1 MKYIIRIVFLVLF
14 FFTVACKEKVTQLKH
29 GAYIWKN
36 DIYRLYDEE
45 GHFIKTHNISKL
57 YVKFFEVSLE
67 DGVVPIP
74 IAKSDLR
81 IDSSEVVRNP
91 FLSKINLVP
100 TIYIYNEVFKDC
112 TDEDIQKLASNI
124 IFLVNKRKQE
134 NYPTSIQT
142 NELQIDCD
150 WTPSTKE
157 SYFQFLEEIK
167 NYTSL
172 KLSCTLRLYPY
183 KYQENMGIPPVD
195 RVNLMCYNLISPLQN
210 PNKNSI
216 LDVQELNAYFSKHS
230 DYPLPMDITLP
241 IYNRVF
247 VYRDGRLIQ
256 TMNDESVLNE
266 TDYLEQKSELWF
278 QVSHTFSSYSD
289 FHFLK
294 KGDILKMEV
303 VKPKSLLA
311 ALKILQK
318 HIEFDSE
325 STISIFH
332 LSSETIR
339 NYTNDEIHSIYT
351 FIH

>member
-1 MKYIIRIVFLVLF
+1 MKFIIRIVFMVFF

-29 GAYIWKN
+29 GAYIWRN
-36 DIYRLYDEE
+36 DIYHLYDEE
-45 GHFIKTHNISKL
+45 THFINTHDISKL

-67 DGVVPIP
+67 DGVVPSP
-74 IAKSDLR
+74 IAKSDLM
-81 IDSSEVVRNP
+81 IDSSEVAKNT

-112 TDEDIQKLASNI
+112 NDEEIKQLATNI
-124 IFLVNKRKQE
+124 IFLVNKRKKE
-134 NYPTSIQT
+134 NYPTSIKT
-142 NELQIDCD
+142 KELQIDCD
-150 WTPSTKE
+150 WTPSTRE
-157 SYFQFLEEIK
+157 NYFQFLEELK
-167 NYTSL
+167 NCTSL

-183 KYQENMGIPPVD
+183 KYQENMGVPPVD

-210 PNKNSI
+210 QTKNSI

-241 IYNRVF
+241 IYNRIF

-266 TDYLEQKSELWF
+266 TDLLEQKSELWY

-289 FHFLK
+289 YHFLK
-294 KGDILKMEV
+294 KGDILKIET
-303 VKPKSLLA
+303 VKTKNILA

-318 HIEFDSE
+318 HIDFDSE
-325 STISIFH
+325 SSVSIFH
-332 LSSETIR
+332 LSPETIR
-339 NYTNDEIHSIYT
+339 NYTVDEIHSIYT